1 MTELIDK
8 PIYSTGD
15 IAYILKTKTAFVRNT
30 LHNLESWSEN
40 EIPVETIN
48 DRKVASYRQ
57 CVFVDILL
65 FLRSKELHWSKART
79 VILQL
84 QKDNG
89 FFINRKWH
97 LATDGVDVFA
107 KHEDFPQSDT
117 LASVHTSQLTMR
129 KVIEPLIE
137 WRIFETLIERREFS
151 EKSEIAEWKP
161 DPDFPDIRVH
171 PAIGFGKPHLEGR
184 MIKSETLFDMYED
197 ENDLDRLAWE
207 FELEKDQVSEA
218 IRFEQSRRNSED
230 EMVH

>member
-40 EIPVETIN
+40 EIPVETIKN
-48 DRKVASYRQ
+48 REVASYRQ

-84 QKDNG
+84 QKDSG
-89 FFINRKWH
+89 FFIDRQWR

-107 KHEDFPQSDT
+107 KHENFPQSGT
-117 LASVHTSQLTMR
+117 LASVHTDQLTMR
-129 KVIEPLIE
+129 TVIEPLIE
-137 WRIFETLIERREFS
+137 WRTFIMKKREFS

-171 PAIGFGKPHLEGR
+171 PAVGFGKPHLRGR
-184 MIKSETLFDMYED
+184 KIKSETLFDMYKD
-197 ENDLDRLAWE
+197 ENDLDRLAGE
-207 FELEKDQVSEA
+207 FDLKKDQVYDA
-218 IRFEQSRRNSED
+218 IRFEQSRRNSPD
-230 EMVH
+230 KMVH